1 MNTFMIYVTTKDG
14 DEARRIGKLLV
25 QSRLAAC
32 VNVFEQMHS
41 IYEWNGELQEDL
53 EAVMIAK
60 TIEAKVPAVIEAVR
74 RSHSYQIPCILALP
88 VKDGNPDFIDWIAQQ
103 VKVAPRDEET

>member
-1 MNTFMIYVTTKDG
+1 MNTLMVYITAKDS

-32 VNVFEQMHS
+32 VNIFDQMHS
-41 IYEWNGELQEDL
+41 FYEWNGELQEDH
-53 EAVMIAK
+53 EAVIIAK
-60 TIEAKVPAVIEAVR
+60 TIEAKVPAMIEAVR

-103 VKVAPRDEET
+103 VKVVPRDEGT